1 MWLNISLKNRPQ
13 ASNCVQAIL
22 STNTNISND
31 IKAAFGW
38 QSQRPE
44 LYRSNLENRSEWV
57 NYGHYCTII
66 GHGSK
71 KNGDIREWNFNLMG
85 LTTHPGSFVFISII
99 IIGLCLFCIQSLKTL
114 KQTAQEIRKVWF
126 KKNPQVRESQGR
138 AQLWSRWK
146 SFTRAASPRR
156 TSSSTGRSSTAT
168 PSRWIMSRTAFRSKE
183 HATLI
188 VPTTKTKK
196 STS

>member
-1 MWLNISLKNRPQ
+1 M
-13 ASNCVQAIL
+13 
-22 STNTNISND
+22 
-31 IKAAFGW
+31 F
-38 QSQRPE
+38 
-44 LYRSNLENRSEWV
+44 
-57 NYGHYCTII
+57 
-66 GHGSK
+66 
-71 KNGDIREWNFNLMG
+71 
-85 LTTHPGSFVFISII
+85 FISII
-99 IIGLCLFCIQSLKTL
+99 IIGLCLYYIQSLKTL

-188 VPTTKTKK
+188 VPTNYKNKKVHIITQTYIIPTPLAVICFVLNKKDTKNLLFIVPSK
-196 STS
+196 SPKVCNIVSRFSFSVIGLLIGFLDKEGLV